1 MSKKDDEINRQLIFN
16 SGGADPEDYL
26 TPKQLQRYKENPE
39 RFIDIDIDLA
49 MNEKEELNYEQIIDD
64 EYAFP
69 RFSEDPT
76 EQNRLNVR
84 HALKKANSGMS
95 LTEVEQK
102 LLINNGLDDFVRGGQ
117 TQAAGVDAML
127 LAAPFLAK
135 PAILGGVGSL
145 TKKYPMKSLEVG
157 LTGLGAASSGDSPE
171 DIVLETLGMKT
182 DTMFSGGG
190 IRGPK
195 KYPILGI
202 KELGRI
208 IDDVWSQSRFDL
220 QKPNF
225 VKQAEEIFS
234 GRLFGVTGGDF
245 PTSSGFVP
253 PTPKQVYDTKQ
264 KLMTNQLADASG
276 RLNIWNYFKNKKGRS
291 NWGRLMAKEVQTL
304 PHTRESWARI
314 KTELQNDFLSIY
326 PEKFLKTI
334 KYKNAKGRMVPLG
347 KDSIEVEHIFTLQQS
362 MPIFANVE
370 WGGDVWQS
378 ISRRILS
385 RQFAL
390 GDTRQN
396 LIAVPEHIHRIKS
409 QYFNKMAGID
419 GRKFF
424 TDDVINQMIAD
435 TNFRNA
441 KIDEWLTEV
450 EKGKKII
457 DDGLTIWETLYKGKP
472 IPPMPEELVEKLAS
486 IDLDTADIKKVI
498 PQIFEE
504 FEAEG
509 FTTDAWNVKELK
521 AQQLK
526 IDAKDV
532 EATGKIIDKYIKAN
546 PKQYNKPYPFG
557 MRDQDLRDRAEAAW
571 EYLRQNKLNIEGGVQ
586 TSIFD
591 AEDKEKWIKFTMKSI
606 LNQSKRK

>member
-1 MSKKDDEINRQLIFN
+1 
-16 SGGADPEDYL
+16 
-26 TPKQLQRYKENPE
+26 
-39 RFIDIDIDLA
+39 
-49 MNEKEELNYEQIIDD
+49 MNEEEPNYEEIIDD
-64 EYAFP
+64 EFSFP

-84 HALKKANSGMS
+84 HALKKSTSGMT
-95 LTEVEQK
+95 LTEVEQN
-102 LLINNGLDDFVRGGQ
+102 LLIDNGLDDFVRGGQ

-135 PAILGGVGSL
+135 PAILSGAL
-145 TKKYPMKSLEVG
+145 TGTANLIKKYPLKAVEVG
-157 LTGLGAASSGDSPE
+157 LTGLGASDAIDNPQ
-171 DIVLETLGMKT
+171 DLVLETLGMKT
-182 DTMFSGGG
+182 DTMFSGGKK
-190 IRGPK
+190 GPFN
-195 KYPILGI
+195 PVANLGI
-202 KELGRI
+202 KKLT
-208 IDDVWSQSRFDL
+208 
-220 QKPNF
+220 
-225 VKQAEEIFS
+225 EIFTEIFD
-234 GRLFGVTGGDF
+234 GPNPKFATPEGVEVPNTF
-245 PTSSGFVP
+245 FKATSNNTSGFVP

-276 RLNIWNYFKNKKGRS
+276 KLNIWNYFNNKKGRS

-304 PHTRESWARI
+304 PHTRESWTAI
-314 KTELQNDFLSIY
+314 KKELQSDFLSIY

-334 KYKNAKGRMVPLG
+334 KYKNAKGVMVPLS

-362 MPIFANVE
+362 MPIFADVE
-370 WGGDVWQS
+370 WGGELWQQ
-378 ISRRILS
+378 ISRQILS

-396 LIAVPEHIHRIKS
+396 LVAVPEHIHRIKS

-435 TNFRNA
+435 PKFRTV
-441 KIDEWLTEV
+441 KIDEWLDEV

-457 DDGLTIWETLYKGKP
+457 DDGLTIWETLYKGKE
-472 IPPMPEELVEKLAS
+472 IPLMPEELVEKLAN

-521 AQQLK
+521 AEQLK
-526 IDAKDV
+526 IDRKDV
-532 EATGKIIDKYIKAN
+532 EATGKIIDKYIKSN
-546 PKQYNKPYPFG
+546 PKKYNKPYPFG
-557 MRDQDLRDRAEAAW
+557 MRDQDLRDAAENAW
-571 EYLRQNKLNIEGGVQ
+571 VWMRKNKLKFEGPIQ
-586 TSIFD
+586 QSLFD
-591 AEDKEKWIKFTMKSI
+591 AENKEKWIKFTMKSI
-606 LNQSKRK
+606 LNQSKRNFK

>member
-1 MSKKDDEINRQLIFN
+1 MEEETNYESIIDETYAMSAFRE
-16 SGGADPEDYL
+16 DPVEQNKLNVESTLQKAIQNPLSLNDVE
-26 TPKQLQRYKENPE
+26 KQLL
-39 RFIDIDIDLA
+39 ID
-49 MNEKEELNYEQIIDD
+49 
-64 EYAFP
+64 
-69 RFSEDPT
+69 
-76 EQNRLNVR
+76 
-84 HALKKANSGMS
+84 
-95 LTEVEQK
+95 
-102 LLINNGLDDFVRGGQ
+102 NGKDNFVRGGQ
-117 TQAAGVDAML
+117 TASPVGDVLGTVASGAIGYAALKNPIMALGVAGAPNPNSPTFMQELSMDAVMNKGLPGNPIKGAKRIAKAVIPNYESILTEVFSHSML
-127 LAAPFLAK
+127 
-135 PAILGGVGSL
+135 
-145 TKKYPMKSLEVG
+145 E
-157 LTGLGAASSGDSPE
+157 
-171 DIVLETLGMKT
+171 
-182 DTMFSGGG
+182 
-190 IRGPK
+190 
-195 KYPILGI
+195 
-202 KELGRI
+202 
-208 IDDVWSQSRFDL
+208 
-220 QKPNF
+220 KPNF

-245 PTSSGFVP
+245 PTSSSFVP

-304 PHTRESWARI
+304 PHTRESWTAI
-314 KTELQNDFLSIY
+314 KKELQNDFLSIY

-370 WGGDVWQS
+370 WGGDVWQQ

-396 LIAVPEHIHRIKS
+396 LVAVPEHIHRIKS

-441 KIDEWLTEV
+441 KIDEWLDEV

-457 DDGLTIWETLYKGKP
+457 DDGLTIWETLYKGKD
-472 IPPMPEELVEKLAS
+472 IPLMPEELVEKLAN

-532 EATGKIIDKYIKAN
+532 EATGKVIDKYIKAN

-606 LNQSKRK
+606 LNQSKRNFK

>member
-1 MSKKDDEINRQLIFN
+1 MEEETNYESIIDETYAMSAFRE
-16 SGGADPEDYL
+16 DPVEQNKLNVESTLQKAIQNPLSLNDVE
-26 TPKQLQRYKENPE
+26 KQLL
-39 RFIDIDIDLA
+39 ID
-49 MNEKEELNYEQIIDD
+49 
-64 EYAFP
+64 
-69 RFSEDPT
+69 
-76 EQNRLNVR
+76 
-84 HALKKANSGMS
+84 
-95 LTEVEQK
+95 
-102 LLINNGLDDFVRGGQ
+102 NGKDNFVRGGQ
-117 TQAAGVDAML
+117 TASPVGDVLGTVASGAIGYAALKNPITALGIAG
-127 LAAPFLAK
+127 APNPNSPTFMDEL
-135 PAILGGVGSL
+135 SL
-145 TKKYPMKSLEVG
+145 DMVMNKG
-157 LTGLGAASSGDSPE
+157 LPLNP
-171 DIVLETLGMKT
+171 
-182 DTMFSGGG
+182 
-190 IRGPK
+190 IRGVKRIAKAVLPN
-195 KYPILGI
+195 YESILT
-202 KELGRI
+202 EVFSHSMLE
-208 IDDVWSQSRFDL
+208 
-220 QKPNF
+220 KPNF

-245 PTSSGFVP
+245 PTSSGWVS

-276 RLNIWNYFKNKKGRS
+276 RLNIWNYFENKKGRS

-304 PHTRESWARI
+304 PHTRESWTRI
-314 KTELQNDFLSIY
+314 KNELQNDFLSIY

-334 KYKNAKGRMVPLG
+334 KYKNAKGQMVPLG

-370 WGGDVWQS
+370 WGGDLWQN
-378 ISRRILS
+378 ISKRILS
-385 RQFAL
+385 KQFAL

-424 TDDVINQMIAD
+424 TDDVINEMIAD
-435 TNFRNA
+435 VNFRNA
-441 KIDEWLTEV
+441 KIDEWLKEV

-457 DDGLTIWETLYKGKP
+457 DDGLTIWETLYKGKE
-472 IPPMPEELVEKLAS
+472 IPLMPEELVERLAN
-486 IDLDTADIKKVI
+486 IDLDNADIKKVI

-571 EYLRQNKLNIEGGVQ
+571 EYLRQNKLNIEGGIQ

-591 AEDKEKWIKFTMKSI
+591 AENKEKWIKFTMKSI

>member
-1 MSKKDDEINRQLIFN
+1 MEEETNYESIIDETYAMSAFRE
-16 SGGADPEDYL
+16 DPVEQNKLNVESTLQKAIQNPLSLNDVE
-26 TPKQLQRYKENPE
+26 KQLL
-39 RFIDIDIDLA
+39 ID
-49 MNEKEELNYEQIIDD
+49 
-64 EYAFP
+64 
-69 RFSEDPT
+69 
-76 EQNRLNVR
+76 
-84 HALKKANSGMS
+84 
-95 LTEVEQK
+95 
-102 LLINNGLDDFVRGGQ
+102 NGKDNFVRGGQ
-117 TQAAGVDAML
+117 TASPVGDVLGTVASGAIGYAALKNPVMALGVAGVPNPNSPTFMQELSMDAVMN
-127 LAAPFLAK
+127 K
-135 PAILGGVGSL
+135 
-145 TKKYPMKSLEVG
+145 G
-157 LTGLGAASSGDSPE
+157 LPGNP
-171 DIVLETLGMKT
+171 
-182 DTMFSGGG
+182 
-190 IRGPK
+190 IRGAK
-195 KYPILGI
+195 RIAKTILPNYESI
-202 KELGRI
+202 LTEVFSHSMLE
-208 IDDVWSQSRFDL
+208 
-220 QKPNF
+220 KPNF

-245 PTSSGFVP
+245 PTSSSFVP

-304 PHTRESWARI
+304 PHTRESWTAI
-314 KTELQNDFLSIY
+314 KKELQNDFLSIY

-370 WGGDVWQS
+370 WGGDVWQQ

-396 LIAVPEHIHRIKS
+396 LVAVPEHIHRIKS

-441 KIDEWLTEV
+441 KIDEWLDEV

-457 DDGLTIWETLYKGKP
+457 DDGLTIWETLYKGKE
-472 IPPMPEELVEKLAS
+472 IPLMPEELVEKLAN

-532 EATGKIIDKYIKAN
+532 EATGKVIDKYIKAN

-606 LNQSKRK
+606 LNQSKRNFK

>member
-1 MSKKDDEINRQLIFN
+1 M
-16 SGGADPEDYL
+16 
-26 TPKQLQRYKENPE
+26 KQL
-39 RFIDIDIDLA
+39 FA
-49 MNEKEELNYEQIIDD
+49 T
-64 EYAFP
+64 
-69 RFSEDPT
+69 FSEDDEEQKQLNIEAAKRSVNKT
-76 EQNRLNVR
+76 E
-84 HALKKANSGMS
+84 AEK
-95 LTEVEQK
+95 K
-102 LLINNGLDDFVRGGQ
+102 LLIDEGYDDFVRGGK
-117 TQAAGVDAML
+117 TASPVGDVLGVVGGIGVSYAAIKNPLKALDVIGAPNPNSPTFVDEFSMETVSQKGIPLNLMKNRVRGVKRIANLVSEIFPDQ
-127 LAAPFLAK
+127 
-135 PAILGGVGSL
+135 VQ
-145 TKKYPMKSLEVG
+145 
-157 LTGLGAASSGDSPE
+157 SSGRF
-171 DIVLETLGMKT
+171 
-182 DTMFSGGG
+182 FSQ
-190 IRGPK
+190 
-195 KYPILGI
+195 LF
-202 KELGRI
+202 E
-208 IDDVWSQSRFDL
+208 
-220 QKPNF
+220 KPNF

-245 PTSSGFVP
+245 PTSSSFVP

-304 PHTRESWARI
+304 PHTRESWTAI
-314 KTELQNDFLSIY
+314 KKELQNDFLSIY

-370 WGGDVWQS
+370 WGGDVWQQ

-396 LIAVPEHIHRIKS
+396 LVAVPEHIHRIKS

-441 KIDEWLTEV
+441 KIDEWLDEV

-457 DDGLTIWETLYKGKP
+457 DDGLTIWETLYKGKD
-472 IPPMPEELVEKLAS
+472 IPLMPEELVEKLAN

-532 EATGKIIDKYIKAN
+532 EATGKVIDKYIKAN

-606 LNQSKRK
+606 LNQSKRNFK

>member
-1 MSKKDDEINRQLIFN
+1 MEEETNYESIIDETYAMSAFRE
-16 SGGADPEDYL
+16 DPVEQNKLNVESTLQKAIQNPLSLNDVE
-26 TPKQLQRYKENPE
+26 KQLL
-39 RFIDIDIDLA
+39 ID
-49 MNEKEELNYEQIIDD
+49 
-64 EYAFP
+64 
-69 RFSEDPT
+69 
-76 EQNRLNVR
+76 
-84 HALKKANSGMS
+84 
-95 LTEVEQK
+95 
-102 LLINNGLDDFVRGGQ
+102 NGKDNFVRGGQ
-117 TQAAGVDAML
+117 TASPVGDVLGVGGSLAAGYASIKNPIMALGAAGVPNPNSPTFVDELSMDMVMNKGLPINPFRGAKRIAKAVIPNYESILTEVFSHSML
-127 LAAPFLAK
+127 
-135 PAILGGVGSL
+135 
-145 TKKYPMKSLEVG
+145 E
-157 LTGLGAASSGDSPE
+157 
-171 DIVLETLGMKT
+171 
-182 DTMFSGGG
+182 
-190 IRGPK
+190 
-195 KYPILGI
+195 
-202 KELGRI
+202 
-208 IDDVWSQSRFDL
+208 
-220 QKPNF
+220 KPNF

-304 PHTRESWARI
+304 PHTRESWTAI
-314 KTELQNDFLSIY
+314 KKELQNDFLSIY

-370 WGGDVWQS
+370 WGGDVWQQ

-396 LIAVPEHIHRIKS
+396 LVAVPEHIHRIKS

-441 KIDEWLTEV
+441 KIDEWLDEV

-457 DDGLTIWETLYKGKP
+457 DDGLTIWETLYKGKD
-472 IPPMPEELVEKLAS
+472 IPLMPEELVEKLAN

-532 EATGKIIDKYIKAN
+532 EATGKVIDKYIKAN

-606 LNQSKRK
+606 LNQSKRNFK

>member
-16 SGGADPEDYL
+16 SGGANPEDYL
-26 TPKQLQRYKENPE
+26 TPKQLQRYNENRE
-39 RFIDIDIDLA
+39 RFIDIDVDLA
-49 MNEKEELNYEQIIDD
+49 MNEEKEEVVPTYESNRQKLQQSRNLDPNRFQSQLETIQKYTPDLSDPKEASEFFTDLAVDAGILGRTFGED
-64 EYAFP
+64 FP
-69 RFSEDPT
+69 QGVGYVIGR
-76 EQNRLNVR
+76 RLTKNPS
-84 HALKKANSGMS
+84 LKKNIEDSIGLS
-95 LTEVEQK
+95 VE
-102 LLINNGLDDFVRGGQ
+102 
-117 TQAAGVDAML
+117 
-127 LAAPFLAK
+127 
-135 PAILGGVGSL
+135 PAQQLPEDSV
-145 TKKYPMKSLEVG
+145 
-157 LTGLGAASSGDSPE
+157 SSGLN
-171 DIVLETLGMKT
+171 I
-182 DTMFSGGG
+182 
-190 IRGPK
+190 
-195 KYPILGI
+195 I
-202 KELGRI
+202 KQMQE
-208 IDDVWSQSRFDL
+208 V
-220 QKPNF
+220 
-225 VKQAEEIFS
+225 FS
-234 GRLFGVTGGDF
+234 GRLFGVTGGNF
-245 PTSSGFVP
+245 PTSSGFIP

-304 PHTRESWARI
+304 PHTRESWTRI
-314 KTELQNDFLSIY
+314 KNELQNDFLSIY
-326 PEKFLKTI
+326 PESFLKTI
-334 KYKNAKGRMVPLG
+334 KYKNAKGRLVPLG

-370 WGGDVWQS
+370 WGGDVWQE

-424 TDDVINQMIAD
+424 TDDVINQMTTD

-441 KIDEWLTEV
+441 KIDEWLDEV

-472 IPPMPEELVEKLAS
+472 IPQMPEELVEKLAS
-486 IDLDTADIKKVI
+486 IDLDNADIEKVI
-498 PQIFEE
+498 PQIFKD

-532 EATGKIIDKYIKAN
+532 EATGKIINKYIKAN
-546 PKQYNKPYPFG
+546 PKKYNKPYPFG
-557 MRDQDLRDRAEAAW
+557 MRDQDLRDAAENAW
-571 EYLRQNKLNIEGGVQ
+571 VWMRKNKLKFEGQIQ

-591 AEDKEKWIKFTMKSI
+591 AENKEKWIKFTMKSI
-606 LNQSKRK
+606 LNQSKRNFK

>member
-1 MSKKDDEINRQLIFN
+1 MEEETNYESIIDETYAMSAFRE
-16 SGGADPEDYL
+16 DPVEQNKLNVESTLQKAIQNPYSLNDVE
-26 TPKQLQRYKENPE
+26 KQLL
-39 RFIDIDIDLA
+39 ID
-49 MNEKEELNYEQIIDD
+49 
-64 EYAFP
+64 
-69 RFSEDPT
+69 
-76 EQNRLNVR
+76 
-84 HALKKANSGMS
+84 
-95 LTEVEQK
+95 
-102 LLINNGLDDFVRGGQ
+102 NGKDDFVRGGQ
-117 TQAAGVDAML
+117 TASPVGDVLGTVASGAIGYAALKNPLMALSVAGAPNPNSPTFIDELSMEMVMNKGLPGNPIKGVKRIAKAVLPNYESILTDVFSHSML
-127 LAAPFLAK
+127 
-135 PAILGGVGSL
+135 
-145 TKKYPMKSLEVG
+145 E
-157 LTGLGAASSGDSPE
+157 
-171 DIVLETLGMKT
+171 
-182 DTMFSGGG
+182 
-190 IRGPK
+190 
-195 KYPILGI
+195 
-202 KELGRI
+202 
-208 IDDVWSQSRFDL
+208 
-220 QKPNF
+220 KPNF

-234 GRLFGVTGGDF
+234 GRLFGVTGGGF
-245 PTSSGFVP
+245 PSSGGFVP

-304 PHTRESWARI
+304 PHTRESWTAI
-314 KTELQNDFLSIY
+314 KKELQNDFLSIY

-370 WGGDVWQS
+370 WGGDVWQQ

-396 LIAVPEHIHRIKS
+396 LVAVPEHIHRIKS

-441 KIDEWLTEV
+441 KIDEWLDEV

-457 DDGLTIWETLYKGKP
+457 DDGLTIWETLYKGKE
-472 IPPMPEELVEKLAS
+472 IPLMPEELVEKLAN

-557 MRDQDLRDRAEAAW
+557 MKDQDLRDRAEAAW
-571 EYLRQNKLNIEGGVQ
+571 EYLRQNKLNIEGGIQ

-591 AEDKEKWIKFTMKSI
+591 AENKEKWIKFTMKSI

>member
-1 MSKKDDEINRQLIFN
+1 M
-16 SGGADPEDYL
+16 
-26 TPKQLQRYKENPE
+26 KQL
-39 RFIDIDIDLA
+39 FA
-49 MNEKEELNYEQIIDD
+49 T
-64 EYAFP
+64 
-69 RFSEDPT
+69 FSEDD
-76 EQNRLNVR
+76 E
-84 HALKKANSGMS
+84 
-95 LTEVEQK
+95 EQK
-102 LLINNGLDDFVRGGQ
+102 QLNFKLAEENLTRSIANNKKLSEADYNLLKENKYPVDDALTGGK
-117 TQAAGVDAML
+117 TASPVGD
-127 LAAPFLAK
+127 
-135 PAILGGVGSL
+135 ILGVGGGMAVGSVAIKNPL
-145 TKKYPMKSLEVG
+145 KTLSVIGAPNPNSPTFIDELSMEMVTQKG
-157 LTGLGAASSGDSPE
+157 LPGSPFKGAKRIANLVSEIFPEQAQSTG
-171 DIVLETLGMKT
+171 
-182 DTMFSGGG
+182 
-190 IRGPK
+190 
-195 KYPILGI
+195 
-202 KELGRI
+202 
-208 IDDVWSQSRFDL
+208 RFFNQL
-220 QKPNF
+220 FQKPNI

-234 GRLFGVTGGDF
+234 GRLFGITGGNF
-245 PTSSGFVP
+245 PSSSGFVP

-304 PHTRESWARI
+304 PHTRESWTAI
-314 KTELQNDFLSIY
+314 KKELQNDFLSIY

-334 KYKNAKGRMVPLG
+334 KYKNAKGQMISLG

-385 RQFAL
+385 KQFAL

-441 KIDEWLTEV
+441 KIDEWLKEV

-472 IPPMPEELVEKLAS
+472 IPPMPEELVERLAS
-486 IDLDTADIKKVI
+486 IDLDNADIEKII
-498 PQIFEE
+498 PQIFED
-504 FEAEG
+504 FKAEG

-526 IDAKDV
+526 IDRADV
-532 EATGKIIDKYIKAN
+532 EATEKIIDKEIKSN
-546 PKQYNKPYPFG
+546 PKKYNKPYKFG

-571 EYLRQNKLNIEGGVQ
+571 EYLRKNKLNIEGGIQ
-586 TSIFD
+586 QSLFD
-591 AEDKEKWIKFTMKSI
+591 AEDKERWIKFTMKSI
-606 LNQSKRK
+606 LNQSKRNFK